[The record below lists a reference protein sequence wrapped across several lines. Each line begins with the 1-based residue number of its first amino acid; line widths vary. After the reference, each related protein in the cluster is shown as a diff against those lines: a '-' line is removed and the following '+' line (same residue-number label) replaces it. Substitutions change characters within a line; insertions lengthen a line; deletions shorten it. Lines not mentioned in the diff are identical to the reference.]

1 MVKIKLIALR
11 MTYLAGVGDDVL
23 DIFRAVHLGRR
34 VRALRGEVGE
44 AGNLEGEALTVDDV
58 PMELVELKKTRKCLP
73 YVR

>member
-1 MVKIKLIALR
+1 MVKIKPIALR

-44 AGNLEGEALTVDDV
+44 AGNLEGEALTVYDV
-58 PMELVELKKTRKCLP
+58 PMELVELKKTRKRMP
-73 YVR
+73 